1 MKLNPQLLRSEQ
13 HVKIGLIIQRDAE
26 ILIDRWA
33 QRAVWRQPNAA
44 RVHHKAFF
52 DRLLSLLQTVG
63 QNLAGR
69 HDVIS
74 APHDALVPGH
84 GKQRWETGWSLPEVV
99 RDYQILRFV
108 LFEHLEEILHRSL
121 DSREYRTIE
130 LTFDEAIAADITACL
145 RQRDDYAQRLERE
158 RAEHRR
164 HAEEMRLLWER
175 VFQTV
180 GWGIALLR
188 PSDNTFQ
195 SVNPAYARQHGYTV
209 EELIGQPLSLL
220 FPPESRSTV
229 EACLHEADGA
239 GYYVYESER
248 LRKDGSRFLA
258 LAQTTSITDPSGTVL
273 YRTCT
278 FQDISVRK
286 QMERILREQTEA
298 LKESDQHKNSFLAF
312 LAHELRNLLAP
323 IRTSVELFRLLGSPH
338 AYVNQARAILERQV
352 KQMVRLVDDLL
363 DLTRIARGK
372 LELRRTLFA
381 VGQAVTQAVQ
391 MVQPLLEAQ
400 QHRLSIELPAEPI
413 LVEADETRIVQVLA
427 NLLGNAAKYTEG
439 GGQISISAACEGEEA
454 VLRVRDNGIGIEA
467 EQLGHIFDMFMQV
480 DRSLHRSQGGL
491 GIGLTLVRQLVEQHG
506 GRLSVHSDGAGKG
519 SEFTVRLPAAS
530 PHPSQSAAPA
540 ASDPIG
546 LAQSAAMSYHILLI
560 EDNEDVRETLA
571 MLLQT
576 LGHRTETAATGPEGV
591 NRALA
596 SRPQV
601 VLIDLGLPGLNG
613 FQVNRQIRTALGKSV
628 RLVALTGYAQEE
640 DRQRSRDAGFDAHLS
655 KPVELKELNA
665 ALSGEK

>member
-1 MKLNPQLLRSEQ
+1 MKLNSQLLRSEQ

-33 QRAVWRQPNAA
+33 QRAVWKQPNAA
-44 RVHHKAFF
+44 RVHHKVFL
-52 DRLLSLLQTVG
+52 DRLPRLLQTVG
-63 QNLAGR
+63 QNLAAR
-69 HDVIS
+69 PDVVT
-74 APHDALVPGH
+74 APPEALVPKH
-84 GKQRWETGWSLPEVV
+84 GEQRWEAGWSLTEVV
-99 RDYQILRFV
+99 RDYQILRCV
-108 LFEHLEEILHRSL
+108 LFEHLEETLHRSL
-121 DSREYRTIE
+121 DSREGQTID
-130 LTFDEAIAADITACL
+130 LTLDEAIAASITACL

-158 RAEHRR
+158 RDEHRC
-164 HAEEMRLLWER
+164 HAEEMHLCWER

-220 FPPESRSTV
+220 FPPESRNTA
-229 EACLHEADGA
+229 EACLQEADGA
-239 GYYVYESER
+239 GYYVYESDR
-248 LRKDGSRFLA
+248 QRKDGSRFPV
-258 LAQTTSITDPSGTVL
+258 LAQTTSITDSSGTVR

-286 QMERILREQTEA
+286 QMERMLREQAEA
-298 LKESDQHKNSFLAF
+298 LKESDQHKNAFLAF

-323 IRTSVELFRLLGSPH
+323 IRTSVELFRLLDSPH
-338 AYVNQARAILERQV
+338 AYLNQACTVLERQV

-391 MVQPLLEAQ
+391 TVQPLLEAQ
-400 QHRLSIELPAEPI
+400 KHRLSIGLPAEPI

-439 GGQISISAACEGEEA
+439 GGQISITAAREGEEA
-454 VLRVRDNGIGIEA
+454 VLRVRDNGMGIEA
-467 EQLGHIFDMFMQV
+467 EQLGRIFDMFMQV
-480 DRSLHRSQGGL
+480 DRSRHRSQGGL
-491 GIGLTLVRQLVEQHG
+491 GIGLALVRQLVEQHG
-506 GRLSVHSDGAGKG
+506 GRLSVHSDGPGMG

-530 PHPSQSAAPA
+530 PHPSQSAAL
-540 ASDPIG
+540 DEIG
-546 LAQSAAMSYHILLI
+546 LAQSAAMSYHILVI
-560 EDNEDVRETLA
+560 EDNEDARETLA

-601 VLIDLGLPGLNG
+601 VLIDLGLPGLDG
-613 FQVNRQIRTALGKSV
+613 FQVNRQIRAALGKSV

-655 KPVELKELNA
+655 KPVELEELNA
-665 ALSGEK
+665 ALNGG